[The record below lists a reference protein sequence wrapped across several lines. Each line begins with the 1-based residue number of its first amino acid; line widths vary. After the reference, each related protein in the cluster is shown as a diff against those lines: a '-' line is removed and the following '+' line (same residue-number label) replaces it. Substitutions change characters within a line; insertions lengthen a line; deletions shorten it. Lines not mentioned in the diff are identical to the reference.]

1 MNGKKGEPSIM
12 ENVVLIILPILL
24 ELVVALASSNS
35 STRYTLHMLDVT
47 VSIKF

>member
-24 ELVVALASSNS
+24 VELVVALASSNS
-35 STRYTLHMLDVT
+35 STHYICWTL
-47 VSIKF
+47 SIKF

>member
-24 ELVVALASSNS
+24 ELVVALELVVIVVHI
-35 STRYTLHMLDVT
+35 TYVGRYQ
-47 VSIKF
+47 